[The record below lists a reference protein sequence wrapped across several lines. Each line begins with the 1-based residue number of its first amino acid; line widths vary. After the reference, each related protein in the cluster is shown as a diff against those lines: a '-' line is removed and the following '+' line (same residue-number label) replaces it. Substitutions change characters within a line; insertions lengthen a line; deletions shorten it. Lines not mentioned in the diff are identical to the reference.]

1 MVMRLKL
8 ILMLVRLIVEITLN
22 SIAPDASLTKWY
34 REQMQ
39 DMMDEMRLDLID
51 QVVKPMRSEIAMD
64 GILDWM
70 GHVMD
75 SLVAQWQ
82 GRLNGLSEK
91 IASELV
97 GKSKTH
103 YDKRLHNMLRKR
115 GFTVNFRHTKYVE
128 DQAKIALEENVA
140 LIKSIGNQY
149 LDKVR
154 SAVWRSVKNG
164 YDLESLVKQLREI
177 DGVTDRRAKNI
188 AQDQTSKLNQAFEK
202 ARAEELGIT
211 EAIWLHSHAGKQPR
225 ESHVKANGKRFSLK
239 DGLVIDGIATWP
251 AVAINCRC
259 RAKLIIEIP
268 DSIA

>member
-1 MVMRLKL
+1 M
-8 ILMLVRLIVEITLN
+8 EITLN
-22 SIAPDASLTKWY
+22 SIAPSATITKWY
-34 REQMQ
+34 REEMIA
-39 DMMDEMRLDLID
+39 MMGEMRSDLIQD
-51 QVVKPMRSEIAMD
+51 VVKPYRSEIAMD

-70 GHVMD
+70 GHIMD
-75 SLVAQWQ
+75 SLVDKWQ
-82 GRLNGLSEK
+82 DRLNGLSEK

-164 YDLESLVKQLREI
+164 YDLESLVKQLKQI
-177 DGVTDRRAKNI
+177 DGVEDRRAKNI
-188 AQDQTSKLNQAFEK
+188 AKDQVARLNQMFED
-202 ARAEELGIT
+202 ARSDELGIK
-211 EAIWLHSHAGKQPR
+211 EAYWVHSSAVKTPR
-225 ESHVKANGKRFSLK
+225 HEHVKVNMQRYVIKDGIRFSNGVFK
-239 DGLVIDGIATWP
+239 PSEDYGCM
-251 AVAINCRC
+251 CRK
-259 RAKLIIEIP
+259 KLIIEIP
-268 DSIA
+268 DSMV